1 METYQKLLEDI
12 HTASKTAQRAE
23 WNLLRR
29 AKNAI
34 EDLLQVHRLDQGEI
48 VRLRRQVEVLQEGGK
63 DG

>member
-29 AKNAI
+29 VKNAI
-34 EDLLQVHRLDQGEI
+34 EDLLQVHRMDQSEI
-48 VRLRRQVEVLQEGGK
+48 VRLRRQIEAMEGENSG
-63 DG
+63 